1 MKNVFLSLSVVVSVL
16 HAGSSAQAQ
25 PNGRALFEAR
35 CGGCHS
41 LTPAPGKMGPPLK
54 GVVGR
59 KPGAA
64 AGYNYSD
71 ALKRSKTTWNAASL
85 DAFLAAPGKAVP
97 GTKMMVGVSVA
108 DQRAAIIAYL
118 SSQK

>member
-1 MKNVFLSLSVVVSVL
+1 MKNVFLLVSVIVPVL
-16 HAGSSAQAQ
+16 HAGSSAAAQA
-25 PNGRALFEAR
+25 NGQALFESR
-35 CGGCHS
+35 CGMCHG

-59 KPGAA
+59 KLGAA

-71 ALKRSKTTWNAASL
+71 ALKRSKTTWSTARL
-85 DAFLAAPGKAVP
+85 DAFLAAPGKAAP
-97 GTKMMVGVSVA
+97 GTKMMVGVSAA